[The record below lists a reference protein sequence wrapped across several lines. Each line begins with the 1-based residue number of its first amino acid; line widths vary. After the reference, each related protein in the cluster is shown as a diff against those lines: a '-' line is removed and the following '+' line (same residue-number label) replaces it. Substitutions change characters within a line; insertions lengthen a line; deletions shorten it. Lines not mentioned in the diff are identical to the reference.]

1 MSDIYFH
8 TFDKAYKTL
17 THQDD
22 KNIYNLTTGEKLK
35 NYLAT
40 KYITLIAT
48 LNESGVSISKEF
60 DINVGYVSSKQV
72 GLFYRNDAS
81 CMNPDDEGEYS
92 ESSSKYIGWSGH
104 TVVVDNYVLFVAY
117 KNYIE
122 ITDPSDID
130 NCHWTSVAGVYVNKT
145 NQTIPMKLSYA
156 FDSYSGNDG
165 YFVISEN
172 KIKTVVS
179 GWDASTTINLQPNES
194 LVIVRYLDRLID
206 GNIMSPIT
214 NLYVGQ
220 TAYIDQEKELTAED
234 YARKVIELINTIP
247 TNIKLS
253 DELIINSIKAQYE
266 ALSDEAKAL
275 VTNKDVLTNALNKI
289 VELKNQL
296 ESYKTTVICAIK
308 CFI

>member
-1 MSDIYFH
+1 
-8 TFDKAYKTL
+8 
-17 THQDD
+17 
-22 KNIYNLTTGEKLK
+22 
-35 NYLAT
+35 
-40 KYITLIAT
+40 
-48 LNESGVSISKEF
+48 
-60 DINVGYVSSKQV
+60 
-72 GLFYRNDAS
+72 
-81 CMNPDDEGEYS
+81 
-92 ESSSKYIGWSGH
+92 
-104 TVVVDNYVLFVAY
+104 
-117 KNYIE
+117 
-122 ITDPSDID
+122 
-130 NCHWTSVAGVYVNKT
+130 
-145 NQTIPMKLSYA
+145 MKLTYA
-156 FDSYSGNDG
+156 FDSHSGNDG

-179 GWDASTTINLQPNES
+179 GWDDSNNINLQPNEA

-289 VELKNQL
+289 VELKSQL
-296 ESYKTTVICAIK
+296 ESYKTTVILDLKSYLDKTLYSTNNQNLIDSYLLQAEK
-308 CFI
+308 L